1 MKFVHARSES
11 VVRRFVNIIDG
22 PQIPHPDS
30 SVPGKK
36 ILLTKVEIHY
46 VLVSGTWRVAG
57 NASPA
62 IYAEGWILK
71 KEDGSRSQRQWKGQI
86 MTAPA
91 RTENGWLKK
100 LIDGLRPT
108 GGPELPFDVT
118 EV

>member
-11 VVRRFVNIIDG
+11 AVSRFVNLIDG
-22 PQIPHPDS
+22 PEIPHPDS

-36 ILLTKVEIHY
+36 ILLTKVEIHF
-46 VLVSGTWRVAG
+46 VLVGGSWQVAG
-57 NASPA
+57 RTSPA

-71 KEDGSRSQRQWKGQI
+71 GDGSRSQRQWKGQI
-86 MTAPA
+86 MTAPS

-100 LIDGLRPT
+100 LIDGTRPT
-108 GGPELPFDVT
+108 GAPDLPFDVA

>member
-1 MKFVHARSES
+1 MKFTHARSEI

-22 PQIPHPDS
+22 PKIPHPNS

-36 ILLTKVEIHY
+36 IVLTRVEVYFAWIDG
-46 VLVSGTWRVAG
+46 SWRVAG
-57 NASPA
+57 VASRSV
-62 IYAEGWILK
+62 YAEGWILN
-71 KEDGSRSQRQWKGQI
+71 GNGGRTQRQWKGQI

-100 LIDGLRPT
+100 LIDGIRPDGAVT
-108 GGPELPFDVT
+108 LPFDVT

>member
-11 VVRRFVNIIDG
+11 IVRRYINLIDG
-22 PQIPHPDS
+22 PVIAHPDS
-30 SVPGKK
+30 SVQGKK

-46 VLVSGTWRVAG
+46 VLVSGTWQVAG
-57 NASPA
+57 RTSPA
-62 IYAEGWILK
+62 VYAEGWILK
-71 KEDGSRSQRQWKGQI
+71 ADGTRSQRQWKGQI

-100 LIDGLRPT
+100 LIDGARPT
-108 GGPELPFDVT
+108 GSPELPFDVA

>member
-22 PQIPHPDS
+22 PEIPHPDS

-36 ILLTKVEIHY
+36 ILLTRAEIHY
-46 VLVSGTWRVAG
+46 VLVSGEWQVAG
-57 NASPA
+57 AASPSV
-62 IYAEGWILK
+62 YAEGWILK
-71 KEDGSRSQRQWKGQI
+71 ADGSRSQWQWKGQI
-86 MTAPA
+86 MTAPN

-100 LIDGLRPT
+100 LIDGARPT
-108 GGPELPFDVT
+108 GSPELPFNVT